1 MPSSPL
7 LRSRRLRS
15 HPPRSGA
22 GLAGALLSL
31 LAIGLVACGDA
42 SKAGAVLRITALPD
56 ARTTELDPKYALV
69 AGALSDALGVEVE
82 YVPVADYGASVEAFK
97 NGDVQLAW
105 FGGVTGV
112 QARHAVPGARVIAFG
127 AIDAAFRSAFVA
139 NADAGVAPSEAFP
152 MGLAGKRFTFGNADS
167 TSGRVM
173 PEHFLRRE
181 TGKAP
186 DEFFGEVNLN
196 GGKHP
201 IVARNVEAGV
211 WEAGVLNFKTYD
223 DLVASGDL
231 DPERCV
237 KVWETP
243 PYADYN
249 WTAHPDLDATFGE
262 GFIERLQAA
271 LVAIEDPVLL
281 EALQRPDG
289 LVAADDSA
297 FADLRALCLQLGL
310 IEG

>member
-1 MPSSPL
+1 MHRSPM
-7 LRSRRLRS
+7 LRSK
-15 HPPRSGA
+15 A
-22 GLAGALLSL
+22 GLAAALLAL
-31 LAIGLVACGDA
+31 LAVLPLGLTSCGGA
-42 SKAGAVLRITALPD
+42 PGEAAVLRITALPD

-69 AGALSDALGVEVE
+69 ARALSETLGVEVE

-127 AIDAAFRSAFVA
+127 AIDAKFRSAFVVH
-139 NADAGVAPSEAFP
+139 ADAGVEPGDAFP
-152 MGLAGKRFTFGNADS
+152 MSLAGKRFTFGNADS

-173 PEHFLRRE
+173 PEHFIRQE

-186 DEFFGEVNLN
+186 EEFFGEVNLN

-223 DLVASGDL
+223 DLVAAGDL
-231 DPERCV
+231 DPARCV

-262 GFIERLQAA
+262 GFTDRLQAA
-271 LVAIEDPVLL
+271 LVAIDDPVLL

-289 LVAADDSA
+289 LVAADDAA
-297 FADLRALCLQLGL
+297 FADLRALCLELGL

>member
-1 MPSSPL
+1 MIRTKL
-7 LRSRRLRS
+7 L
-15 HPPRSGA
+15 P
-22 GLAGALLSL
+22 
-31 LAIGLVACGDA
+31 LVALAASVLAAGCGDSTEA
-42 SKAGAVLRITALPD
+42 AAVLRITALPD
-56 ARTTELDPKYALV
+56 ARTTELDPKYTLV
-69 AGALSDALGVEVE
+69 ANALSETLGVPVE

-127 AIDAAFRSAFVA
+127 EVDAEFRSAFVA
-139 NADAGVAPSEAFP
+139 NAAAGVAPSETFP
-152 MGLAGKRFTFGNADS
+152 MALRGKRFTFGNADS

-173 PEHFLRRE
+173 PEHFMRE
-181 TGKAP
+181 ATGETP
-186 DEFFGEVNLN
+186 DAFFGEVNLN

-211 WEAGVLNFKTYD
+211 WEAGVLNFRTYD
-223 DLVASGDL
+223 DLVESGDL

-249 WTAHPDLDATFGE
+249 WTAHPDLEAMFEE
-262 GFIERLQAA
+262 GFTDRLQTA
-271 LVAIEDPVLL
+271 LVSITDPDLL
-281 EALQRPDG
+281 EALQRPGG
-289 LVAADDSA
+289 LVPASNEA
-297 FADLRALCLQLGL
+297 FEDLRALCLELGL
-310 IEG
+310 IDG